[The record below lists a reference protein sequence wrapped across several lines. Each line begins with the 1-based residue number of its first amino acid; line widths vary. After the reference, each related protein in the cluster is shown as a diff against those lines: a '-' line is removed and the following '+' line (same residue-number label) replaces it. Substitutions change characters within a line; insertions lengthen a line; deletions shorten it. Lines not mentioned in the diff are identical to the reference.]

1 MDLFDDHPSDHFG
14 SALFYLCIYAG
25 RIVSFRLAKLHGAL
39 APIVRLHLAVDR
51 RQSNVYPER
60 KPSKS

>member
-1 MDLFDDHPSDHFG
+1 MNLLTILQVISFRFSL
-14 SALFYLCIYAG
+14 AQLCIYAG

-39 APIVRLHLAVDR
+39 APIARLHLAVDR

-60 KPSKS
+60 KPGKP